1 MADRLVIRGAREHN
15 LKDVSLDLPRDALI
29 VFTGLSGSGK
39 SSLAFDTIFAEGQ
52 RRYVESLS
60 AYARQFLG
68 QMDKPDVDFIE
79 GLSPAVSIDQKST
92 SRNPRSTVGTITEVY
107 DYLRLLYARAGTP
120 HCPECGRV
128 IARQQPSQIVD
139 RVLELEEGTRFQV
152 LAPVIRGRKGEY
164 VDLFAELQTKG
175 YSRARVDGVVHS
187 LAEPPKLK
195 KQEKHTIEVVVD
207 RLTVKESAKRRLTD
221 SVETALGL
229 GGGLVVL
236 DFVDKE
242 EDDPERE
249 RTFSEHL
256 ACLYDDLSFEELE
269 PRSFSFN
276 SPYGAC
282 PECHGLG
289 VKKEVDPELVIT
301 DEEASF
307 EQGVISPWSS
317 GHNIE
322 YFGRLVQA
330 LGDAMGFTLKTPWKK
345 LTGVQKK
352 AVLYGHPTE
361 VHVRYRNR
369 YGRERSYYTAYEGVI
384 PFLERRHAE
393 AESETSRERFE
404 GYMREVPCGE
414 CHGARLKPEVL
425 AVTLGGRSIAEVAAM
440 SIGDCAT
447 FLRELELTDRQK
459 VIAERVV
466 KEVNARLG
474 FLLDVGL
481 DYLSLDRAAGTLAGG
496 EAQRIR
502 LATQIGSG
510 LVGVLYVLDEPSIG
524 LHQRDNRRLIDTLL
538 RLKSLGNTL
547 IVVEHD
553 EDTIN
558 TADWVV
564 DIGPGAGEHGG
575 QVVVS
580 GSVKELLESPD
591 SITGMYLSGR
601 REIAVPDVRRPRTK
615 GRELTVVGAREH
627 NLRDV
632 TVSFPL
638 GQLVAVTGVSGSGKS
653 TLVND
658 ILAAVLVKQLN
669 GNREVPGR
677 HTRVTGI
684 DQLDKVVRVD
694 QSPIGRTP
702 RSNPATYT
710 GVFDH
715 MRKLFA
721 ETTEAKVRGYL
732 PGRFSFNVKGGRCE
746 ACSGDGTIKIEMNF
760 LPDVYVPCEVCHGA
774 RYNRETLE
782 VHYKGK
788 TISEVLDMP
797 IEQAAEFFEAV
808 PAIRRHLQ
816 TLVDVGLGYVRLG
829 QPAPTLSGGEAQR
842 VKLASELQKRQTGR
856 TIYVLDE
863 PTTGLHFEDIR
874 KLLGVLQ
881 RLVDAGNSVLVIEHN
896 LDVIKTADWIID
908 MGPEGGSGGGTVVAE
923 GTPEQVAQ
931 VAASHTGRFLAEI
944 LAGRGTGHLSPPGEP
959 PAPGD
964 VKAARSS
971 AARKAPAKAAVK
983 GKVRAKASARA

>member
-1 MADRLVIRGAREHN
+1 MADRLVVRGAREHN

-120 HCPECGRV
+120 HCPRCGRV
-128 IARQQPSQIVD
+128 IARQQPGQIVD
-139 RVLELEEGTRFQV
+139 KILELDEGTRFQV
-152 LAPVIRGRKGEY
+152 LAPVVRGRKGEY

-187 LAEPPKLK
+187 LAEPPVLK

-221 SVETALGL
+221 SVETALQL

-236 DFVDKE
+236 DFVDRPD
-242 EDDPERE
+242 DDPERE

-282 PECHGLG
+282 VECHGLG
-289 VKKEVDPELVIT
+289 TRKEVDPELVVT
-301 DEEASF
+301 DPDASF
-307 EQGVISPWSS
+307 EQGVLAPWSS
-317 GHNIE
+317 GHNQE

-330 LGDAMGFTLKTPWKK
+330 LGDALGFTLKTPWKK
-345 LTGVQKK
+345 LTAAQQK
-352 AVLYGHPTE
+352 AVLHGHQTE

-384 PFLERRHAE
+384 PFLERRHKE
-393 AESETSRERFE
+393 AESDTSRERFE
-404 GYMREVPCGE
+404 GYMREVPCPA
-414 CHGARLKPEVL
+414 CRGARLKPEVL
-425 AVTLGGRSIAEVAAM
+425 AVTLGDRSIADVASM
-440 SIGDCAT
+440 SISECAA
-447 FLRELELTDRQK
+447 FLRSLELDDRQR
-459 VIAERVV
+459 VIAERVL

-524 LHQRDNRRLIDTLL
+524 LHQRDNRRLIETLL
-538 RLKSLGNTL
+538 RLKRLGNTL

-553 EDTIN
+553 EDTIGV
-558 TADWVV
+558 ADWVV

-580 GSVKELLESPD
+580 GPVSDLLASPD
-591 SITGMYLSGR
+591 SITGAYLSGR
-601 REIAVPDVRRPRTK
+601 RSIAVPELRRPRTP

-632 TVSFPL
+632 TVTFPL

-658 ILAAVLVKQLN
+658 ILATVLVKQLN
-669 GNREVPGR
+669 GGREVPGR
-677 HTRVTGI
+677 HTRVQGLEH
-684 DQLDKVVRVD
+684 LDKVVRVD

-746 ACSGDGTIKIEMNF
+746 ACAGDGTIKIEMNF
-760 LPDVYVPCEVCHGA
+760 LPDVYVPCEVCGGA

-788 TISEVLDMP
+788 SISEVLDLP

-808 PAIRRHLQ
+808 PAIRRHLT

-842 VKLASELQKRQTGR
+842 VKLAAELQKRQTGR
-856 TIYVLDE
+856 TVYVLDE

-874 KLLGVLQ
+874 KLLGVLG
-881 RLVDAGNSVLVIEHN
+881 RLVDQGNSVIVIEHN
-896 LDVIKTADWIID
+896 LDVIKTADWVID
-908 MGPEGGSGGGTVVAE
+908 MGPEGGSGGGAVVAQ
-923 GTPEQVAQ
+923 GTPEQVAE
-931 VAASHTGRFLAEI
+931 VEASHTGRFLAEV
-944 LAGRGTGHLSPPGEP
+944 LAGRTAGTARPAGEP
-959 PAPGD
+959 APTGPRARVSNGPAG
-964 VKAARSS
+964 
-971 AARKAPAKAAVK
+971 K
-983 GKVRAKASARA
+983 GVGGRTVRARASASR

>member
-1 MADRLVIRGAREHN
+1 MADRLVVRGAREHN

-120 HCPECGRV
+120 HCPKCGRV
-128 IARQQPSQIVD
+128 IAAQQPSQIVD

-152 LAPVIRGRKGEY
+152 LAPVVRARKGEY
-164 VDLFAELQTKG
+164 VDLFADLQTKG

-187 LAEPPKLK
+187 LAEPPTLK

-207 RLTVKESAKRRLTD
+207 RLTSRSRPSAAHRLGRDRARARRRARRARLRRQARGRPGARAHLLRAPRLPLRRPVVRGARAAQLLVQQPVRRL
-221 SVETALGL
+221 
-229 GGGLVVL
+229 
-236 DFVDKE
+236 
-242 EDDPERE
+242 
-249 RTFSEHL
+249 
-256 ACLYDDLSFEELE
+256 
-269 PRSFSFN
+269 
-276 SPYGAC
+276 

-289 VKKEVDPELVIT
+289 TKREVDPELVIT
-301 DEEASF
+301 DEDASF
-307 EQGVISPWSS
+307 EQGVIAPWSS

-330 LGDAMGFTLKTPWKK
+330 LGDALGFTTKTPWKK
-345 LTGVQKK
+345 LTASQQK
-352 AVLYGHPTE
+352 AVLHGHPTE

-384 PFLERRHAE
+384 PFLERRHSE

-404 GYMREVPCGE
+404 GYMREVPCGV
-414 CHGARLKPEVL
+414 CKGARLKPEVL
-425 AVTLGGRSIAEVAAM
+425 AVTLGRPVDRRRRGHVHRRLRGVPARARARPSGRGPSPSGSSRRSTPGWASCSTSASTTSRSTGRRHARGRRGPAHPAGDPDRLRPRRGPVRAGRAVDRAPPARQPPPHRDAAAPEVARQHA
-440 SIGDCAT
+440 
-447 FLRELELTDRQK
+447 DRRR
-459 VIAERVV
+459 ARRGHDPDRRLGRRHRTGGGGARRPGRRVRLGGGP
-466 KEVNARLG
+466 ARLRG
-474 FLLDVGL
+474 VHHRHVPV
-481 DYLSLDRAAGTLAGG
+481 RAA
-496 EAQRIR
+496 
-502 LATQIGSG
+502 
-510 LVGVLYVLDEPSIG
+510 
-524 LHQRDNRRLIDTLL
+524 RDR
-538 RLKSLGNTL
+538 
-547 IVVEHD
+547 
-553 EDTIN
+553 
-558 TADWVV
+558 
-564 DIGPGAGEHGG
+564 GPA
-575 QVVVS
+575 
-580 GSVKELLESPD
+580 
-591 SITGMYLSGR
+591 
-601 REIAVPDVRRPRTK
+601 VRRP
-615 GRELTVVGAREH
+615 AR
-627 NLRDV
+627 R
-632 TVSFPL
+632 
-638 GQLVAVTGVSGSGKS
+638 VASSRSSAPASTTCATSRSRSRSASSSRVTGVSGSGKS

-677 HTRVTGI
+677 HTRVTGL
-684 DQLDKVVRVD
+684 DHLDKVVRVD

-782 VHYKGK
+782 VHFKGK
-788 TISEVLDMP
+788 SISRSSTCRSRRP
-797 IEQAAEFFEAV
+797 PSSSRRSRPSAV
-808 PAIRRHLQ
+808 TCRRSS
-816 TLVDVGLGYVRLG
+816 R
-829 QPAPTLSGGEAQR
+829 
-842 VKLASELQKRQTGR
+842 
-856 TIYVLDE
+856 
-863 PTTGLHFEDIR
+863 
-874 KLLGVLQ
+874 
-881 RLVDAGNSVLVIEHN
+881 
-896 LDVIKTADWIID
+896 W
-908 MGPEGGSGGGTVVAE
+908 GSATCGWGSRRR
-923 GTPEQVAQ
+923 PC
-931 VAASHTGRFLAEI
+931 R
-944 LAGRGTGHLSPPGEP
+944 
-959 PAPGD
+959 
-964 VKAARSS
+964 AARPS
-971 AARKAPAKAAVK
+971 A
-983 GKVRAKASARA
+983 